1 MSATKSI
8 CPICGSKRIIHARH
22 DSDWGGGNSCSLAN
36 SDDCYTEDDLRD
48 EEQEQI
54 YGDIDIFICKDCNCI
69 WDVYDNDAITSL
81 RSELERVKAENEW
94 MPVGETLKGHN
105 AHRVQIYMK
114 NKYVVIA
121 THYCEGG
128 GDEHFRNDSGDYVDF
143 SDVIAFKELDMTLP
157 TAPEDIWNKTQ

>member
-1 MSATKSI
+1 
-8 CPICGSKRIIHARH
+8 
-22 DSDWGGGNSCSLAN
+22 
-36 SDDCYTEDDLRD
+36 
-48 EEQEQI
+48 
-54 YGDIDIFICKDCNCI
+54 
-69 WDVYDNDAITSL
+69 
-81 RSELERVKAENEW
+81 

-121 THYCEGG
+121 TYYCEGG